1 MKKPEPVLVADRF
14 PVLLE
19 ALLTLLSGLTNED
32 WQRPSP
38 LPGWSVKDIAQHLLG
53 DELGILSGKR
63 DRYSEAWSAFNTW
76 QELVDW
82 INQRN
87 EAWVAA
93 TRRLSPPLLVQL
105 LRFAGQQAN
114 EYFASLDPFVTGSP
128 VSWAGPDPAPV
139 WLDVAR
145 EFTERWHHQQHI
157 RQAVGIPGADEPYFL
172 APVLATFARALP
184 HSLRM
189 VEARPG
195 TTLTMVIHGDS
206 GSTWT
211 VKREPEGWGLFSGQP
226 DQPDGQVS
234 LSQDYAWRLFTRG
247 LTTQQAL
254 SYADLKGSREL
265 VEKVLEVVAII
276 A

>member
-1 MKKPEPVLVADRF
+1 MNSPEPVLIADRF
-14 PVLLE
+14 PALLE
-19 ALLTLLSGLTNED
+19 ALLTLLSGLSDED

-63 DRYSEAWSAFNTW
+63 DRYTEAWSPFNTW

-93 TRRLSPPLLVQL
+93 TRRISPPLLVQL
-105 LRFAGQQAN
+105 MRFAGQQTNAF
-114 EYFASLDPFVTGSP
+114 FASLDPHATGSP

-157 RQAVGIPGADEPYFL
+157 RQAVGTPGADEPYFM
-172 APVLATFARALP
+172 APVLATFTRALP
-184 HSLRM
+184 HTLRST
-189 VEARPG
+189 EARPG
-195 TTLTMVIHGDS
+195 TTLTMIIHGDS

-211 VKREPEGWGLFSGQP
+211 VKREAEGWVLFSGQP
-226 DQPDGQVS
+226 PHPDGRIS
-234 LSQDYAWRLFTRG
+234 LSQDCAWRLFTRG

-254 SYADLKGSREL
+254 TCADLSGSREL
-265 VEKVLEVVAII
+265 VGKALEVTAII